1 MTYNFSSGP
10 AMMPSEVMKEANQE
24 FLDFSGSGMSVM
36 ELNHRSILFN
46 KIVDEA
52 KADLKELLE
61 IPDNYKVLFLQ
72 GGASLQFAAI
82 PMNLM
87 KNRKAGFIMTGH
99 WAKRAYEEAQKYGE
113 VNELASSADKNY
125 TYIPNCSNLLISD
138 DLDYIH
144 ICENNTIYGT
154 RFMQLPNTLG
164 KDIVSDMS
172 SCILSELIDVA
183 RYGLIFAGAQKNM
196 GPAGVTIV
204 IIREDLIRDDIMPCT
219 PSVMKYKNQFDNNS
233 RFNTPPCYGIYMC
246 GKVFKWLKRI
256 GGLSAMKEINKKK
269 AELIYNYLD
278 ESKLF
283 HGTVDREF
291 RSRTNIT
298 FTTGKNELDM
308 EFVEASKKVGFVGL
322 KGHRFVGGL
331 RASLYNAIPYEN
343 VEKLVKYMK
352 GYEVEYMR
360 RTLKK

>member
-10 AMMPSEVMKEANQE
+10 AMIPSEVMKEANQE
-24 FLDFSGSGMSVM
+24 FLDYSGSGMSVM

-46 KIVDEA
+46 EIIDEA
-52 KADLKELLE
+52 KADLKDLLE
-61 IPDNYKVLFLQ
+61 IPNNYKILFLQ

-87 KNRKAGFIMTGH
+87 KKRKAGFIMTGH
-99 WAKRAYEEAQKYGE
+99 WAKRAFEEAQMYGE

-125 TYIPNCSNLLISD
+125 TYIPNCSNLLIPD

-154 RFMQLPNTLG
+154 RFTKLPDTSG
-164 KDIVSDMS
+164 KDLVSDMS
-172 SCILSELIDVA
+172 SCILSEPIDVS

-204 IIREDLIRDDIMPCT
+204 IIREDLIRDDVISGT

-233 RFNTPPCYGIYMC
+233 RFNTPPCYSIYIC
-246 GKVFKWLKRI
+246 GKVFKWLKRM
-256 GGLSAMKEINKKK
+256 GGLSAMKEMNKRKS
-269 AELIYNYLD
+269 ELIYNYLD

-291 RSRTNIT
+291 RSMMNAT
-298 FTTGKNELDM
+298 FTTGDNDLDM
-308 EFVEASKKVGFVGL
+308 AFVEDSKKAGFVGV

-343 VEKLVKYMK
+343 VEALVKYMK
-352 GYEVEYMR
+352 EYEVEYVGR
-360 RTLKK
+360 SLRN